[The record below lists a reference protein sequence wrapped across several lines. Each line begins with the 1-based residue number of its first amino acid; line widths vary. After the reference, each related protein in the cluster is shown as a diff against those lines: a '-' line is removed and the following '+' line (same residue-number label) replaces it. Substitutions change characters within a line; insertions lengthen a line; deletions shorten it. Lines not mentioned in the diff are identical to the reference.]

1 VVAFIVYDA
10 PQRSRQLAIVG
21 GLAAL
26 DLVGGLVFG
35 PLLGW
40 I

>member
-1 VVAFIVYDA
+1 MPSRA
-10 PQRSRQLAIVG
+10 RQLQVVG
-21 GLAAL
+21 SLATLVLAA
-26 DLVGGLVFG
+26 GLVFG

>member
-1 VVAFIVYDA
+1 MTE
-10 PQRSRQLAIVG
+10 RRRQLLVVG
-21 GLAAL
+21 SLATLAL
-26 DLVGGLVFG
+26 TAGLVFG

>member
-1 VVAFIVYDA
+1 M
-10 PQRSRQLAIVG
+10 RSRSGQLRAVG
-21 GLAAL
+21 GLATLNLAA
-26 DLVGGLVFG
+26 GLVFG

>member
-1 VVAFIVYDA
+1 MPD
-10 PQRSRQLAIVG
+10 RRRQLTAVG
-21 GLAAL
+21 SLGSLVLAA
-26 DLVGGLVFG
+26 GLVFG